1 MSTEMNIEEVQA
13 SLNRSP
19 FISFMQLQV
28 VSIDQDKQQI
38 VLKMPMRPEF
48 ERGAGTG
55 QWHGGAIAS
64 LIDVA
69 GDYALVMKVGGGVP
83 IVNFRTD
90 YLRPLMNTDMT
101 ATATVRR
108 AGRTIAVVDID
119 ITNDEGKL
127 CAVGRGTY
135 LPVVG

>member
-1 MSTEMNIEEVQA
+1 MSTEMNIEEVRA

-83 IVNFRTD
+83 TVNFRTD

>member
-38 VLKMPMRPEF
+38 VLKMPMRPAF

-83 IVNFRTD
+83 TVNFRTD

>member
-83 IVNFRTD
+83 TVNFRTD

>member
-13 SLNRSP
+13 SLDQSP
-19 FISFMQLQV
+19 FISFMQLKV
-28 VSIDQDKQQI
+28 VSIDQDKLQI

-48 ERGAGTG
+48 ERGVGTG

-83 IVNFRTD
+83 TVNFRTD

>member
-13 SLNRSP
+13 SLDRSP

-38 VLKMPMRPEF
+38 ALKMPMRPEF

-83 IVNFRTD
+83 TVNFRTD
-90 YLRPLMNTDMT
+90 YLRPLMNTDLT

>member
-13 SLNRSP
+13 SLDRSP

-83 IVNFRTD
+83 TVNFRTD
-90 YLRPLMNTDMT
+90 YLRPLMNTDLT

-119 ITNDEGKL
+119 IANDEGKL

>member
-13 SLNRSP
+13 SLDQSP
-19 FISFMQLQV
+19 FISFMQLKV

-48 ERGAGTG
+48 ERGVGTG

-83 IVNFRTD
+83 TVNFRTD